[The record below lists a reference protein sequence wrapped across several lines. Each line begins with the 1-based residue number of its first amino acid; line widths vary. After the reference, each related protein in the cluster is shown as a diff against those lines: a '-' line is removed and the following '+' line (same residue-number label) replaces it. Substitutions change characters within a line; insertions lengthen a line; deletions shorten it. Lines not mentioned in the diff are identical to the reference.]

1 MLSLLIVE
9 DEDVTREGLTTLI
22 DWESLGIK
30 ICGLAAN
37 GVEALRVLE
46 NEQAD
51 LVLTDIRMPLM
62 DGLQL
67 VSQIRERKWDIA
79 VILLSGYGDFEY
91 AQRALRLGISDYL
104 VKPCSPDEIQ
114 NVFTKISR
122 EILKQRKFTDEM
134 KGLEQQL
141 HVNIPLVK
149 TQILQQWLNFPP
161 LVTENRREQQK
172 SVRMNLGFEHVI
184 VAAFRIDNK
193 TIDNLNYSSTDFELL
208 SFAASNIIKETL
220 EQALLQPIEVVKEQD
235 NIVVICN
242 GYMEW
247 MEEKLNTGLTR
258 VLANL
263 KEFLMVTVS
272 AGISNS
278 TPDINLLHIAYE
290 EALNALELRFYR
302 GSGKFYFYQDI
313 AELKKENLPTNIN
326 QLELLKLEQ
335 SALEHLRAGLFAEVL
350 TDTERWLEYFQADYT
365 HSRKQINLRTLSFL
379 DRMMQLTKEKK
390 NTETD
395 LFQELGSIDEQVSRI
410 ETLEELAGFVYRTI
424 RQIIEALNS
433 HKTPKRKVQQTQE
446 YIAEHYNSSSLSLAG
461 VAKALFV
468 SSTYLSTLFKQELG
482 INFLDYVHQ
491 YRIEKAKALLQSK
504 DQKIHTVAKEVG
516 YFDEAHFTK
525 TFKKWTG
532 MLPSQYKK
540 ENSL

>member
-67 VSQIRERKWDIA
+67 VSQIRERKWDIS

-114 NVFTKISR
+114 NVFTKISK

-184 VAAFRIDNK
+184 VVAFRIDNK

-350 TDTERWLEYFQADYT
+350 TDTERWLEFFQADYT

-433 HKTPKRKVQQTQE
+433 HKTPKRKVQQTQD